1 MRRVLIRVAYDG
13 SAYHGWMQLDGVVT
27 VAGKIN
33 EALSDL
39 CGEPIE
45 LIGGSRTDAGVHAR
59 DNVAVFDVPDSRLI
73 PAEKIPGALNVRLPE
88 DIRIK
93 SGVQV
98 PDDFHPRHCDTVKT
112 YEYRILNSKLQDPM
126 RRQYTR
132 WVRHELDEDAMHDA
146 AQFLCGEHDFTS
158 FCSVHAQSNTR
169 VRTIYDASVVRQAD
183 EIAIRVSGNG
193 FLYNMVRIIAGTLIE
208 VGEGKR
214 SAEDMAKVIE
224 AKDRGAA
231 GITAPPQGLCLME
244 YRFVNEDF

>member
-27 VAGKIN
+27 VAGRIN

-39 CGEPIE
+39 CGEKIE
-45 LIGGSRTDAGVHAR
+45 LIGGSRTDAGVHAL

-73 PAEKIPGALNVRLPE
+73 PAEKIPGALNVRLPD

-93 SGVQV
+93 SGVEV
-98 PDDFHPRHCDTVKT
+98 APDFHPRHCDTVKT
-112 YEYRILNSKLQDPM
+112 YEYRILNNKLQDPL

-132 WVRHELDEDAMHDA
+132 WVRHELDEDAMHEA
-146 AQFLCGEHDFTS
+146 AQYLIGEHDFTS

-169 VRTIYDASVVRQAD
+169 VRTIYDASVIRQAD
-183 EIAIRVSGNG
+183 EITIRVSGNG

-208 VGEGKR
+208 VGEAKR
-214 SAEDMAKVIE
+214 TSESIKAVIE
-224 AKDRGAA
+224 KKDRAAA

>member
-1 MRRVLIRVAYDG
+1 MIRIAYDG
-13 SAYHGWMQLDGVVT
+13 SAYHGWQQLDGVIT

-39 CGEPIE
+39 CGEAVE

-59 DNVAVFDVPDSRLI
+59 DNVAVFDVPDTRQI

-98 PDDFHPRHCDTVKT
+98 PEDFHPRHCDTEKT
-112 YEYRILNSKLQDPM
+112 YEYRILNSKLQDPL
-126 RRQYTR
+126 RRNFTR
-132 WVRHELDEDAMHDA
+132 WVRHELDERAMDEA
-146 AQFLCGEHDFTS
+146 AQYLVGEHDFTS
-158 FCSVHAQSNTR
+158 FCSAGAQSNTR
-169 VRTIYDASVVRQAD
+169 VRTIYEAGVRRHG
-183 EIAIRVSGNG
+183 EELIIRVKGNG

-214 SAEDMAKVIE
+214 KPEDMAGVIE
-224 AKDRGAA
+224 AKDRAAA

-244 YRFVNEDF
+244 YKFVNEEF